1 MNNID
6 DLAMELKVTDIST
19 DISGVKW
26 FTTGSLKLRELVPV
40 LNRVG
45 ARFVTITAN
54 ELPMNQGFCLEYLW
68 DLNGQLVGFPFYPSS
83 KALPSIYDI
92 CEAAD
97 WIEREIHE
105 EYSIDFAGRMYE
117 PLLLRDND
125 QIGVNLHEVAK

>member
-1 MNNID
+1 MNNIEQ
-6 DLAMELKVTDIST
+6 LAAELQVTDVST

-26 FTTGSLKLRELVPV
+26 FTTGNLDIRDLVPV
-40 LNRVG
+40 LSRAG
-45 ARFVTITAN
+45 ARFVTITAT

-68 DLNGQLVGFPFYPSS
+68 DLNGQLLGFAFYP
-83 KALPSIYDI
+83 AGNTMPSIYDI

-105 EYSIDFAGRMYE
+105 EYSIDFTGRVYE

-125 QIGVNLHEVAK
+125 RTGVNLHEVAR